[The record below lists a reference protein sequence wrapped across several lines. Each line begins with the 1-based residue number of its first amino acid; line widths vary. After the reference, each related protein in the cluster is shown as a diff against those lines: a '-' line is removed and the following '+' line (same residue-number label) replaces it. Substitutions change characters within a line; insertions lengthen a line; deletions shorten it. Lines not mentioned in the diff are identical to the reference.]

1 MGKIVVRKS
10 LLNGNVTCPPSKSYT
25 HRAIFVSSL
34 ANGNSHIIN
43 PLISRDAIATID
55 ACRELGVGIK
65 ITDKRLIVSGKDTL
79 KVPDNVI
86 NVENS
91 GTTMRFVTAISSL
104 LNDGY
109 VVITGDDSIRKR
121 PMRPLL
127 AALKQLGV
135 NSFSTRKNGK
145 APIIVQGRG
154 INGDNITID
163 GSISSQFIS
172 GILIAG
178 VCAKSGISLRVNGKQ
193 VSNSYIE
200 STLNVISKF
209 GATVKHSRDYRK
221 FNIFNNRYVPTTFNV
236 PGNFSTASLLLSAGT
251 LVGGEI
257 TVSNLDFSLPQGDS
271 KILEILKKI
280 GAVISIDKRN
290 GTVKTKGIQELDG
303 GEFDLSD
310 TPDLLPVVA
319 ILSLKTR
326 NPVRIY
332 GVSHTR
338 YKETDRLKIIASEFK
353 KFGVKTKILPDEITI
368 VSPKKLKSAVI
379 DSHNDHRLFMSFAI
393 AAMMTAKSV
402 VNGVASV
409 DVSYPSFIQDMKK
422 IGAKLSES

>member
-1 MGKIVVRKS
+1 LGKIVVTRS

-25 HRAIFVSSL
+25 HRAIFISSL

-43 PLISRDAIATID
+43 PLISRDTIATID
-55 ACRELGVGIK
+55 TCRELGVGIK
-65 ITDKRLIVSGKDTL
+65 RTDKGLIVSGKDALRT
-79 KVPDNVI
+79 PDNVI

-135 NSFSTRKNGK
+135 NSFSTRKNDK
-145 APIIVQGRG
+145 APIIVQGGG

-178 VCAKSGISLRVNGKQ
+178 VCAKSRISLSVTGKQ
-193 VSNSYIE
+193 VSKSYIE
-200 STLNVISKF
+200 STLNVMSKF
-209 GATVKHSRDYRK
+209 GARVKHSRDYRK
-221 FNIFNNRYVPTTFNV
+221 YNIFNNRYVPTTFTV
-236 PGNFSTASLLLSAGT
+236 PGDFSTASLLLSAGT

-290 GTVKTKGIQELDG
+290 GTVKTKGTQELDG

-319 ILSLKTR
+319 ILALKSR

-338 YKETDRLKIIASEFK
+338 YKETDRLKIIASEFR

-368 VSPKKLKSAVI
+368 FSPKKLKSGLI
-379 DSHNDHRLFMSFAI
+379 DSHNDHRLFMSFVI
-393 AAMMTAKSV
+393 AAMITEKSV
-402 VNGVASV
+402 VDGVESV

-422 IGAKLSES
+422 IGAKFSQS

>member
-1 MGKIVVRKS
+1 MGKIVVTRS

-25 HRAIFVSSL
+25 HRAIFISSL

-43 PLISRDAIATID
+43 PLISRDTIATID

-65 ITDKRLIVSGKDTL
+65 RTDKGLIVSGKDTL
-79 KVPDNVI
+79 QIPDNVI

-178 VCAKSGISLRVNGKQ
+178 VCAKSGISVSVKGKQ
-193 VSNSYIE
+193 VSKSYIE
-200 STLNVISKF
+200 STLNVMSKF
-209 GATVKHSRDYRK
+209 GARVKQSRDYRK
-221 FNIFNNRYVPTTFNV
+221 YNIFNNRYVPTTFTV
-236 PGNFSTASLLLSAGT
+236 PGDFSTASLLLSAGT

-290 GTVKTKGIQELDG
+290 GTAKTKGTQELDG

-319 ILSLKTR
+319 ILSLKSR

-338 YKETDRLKIIASEFK
+338 YKETDRLKIIASEFR
-353 KFGVKTKILPDEITI
+353 KFGVKTKILSDEITI
-368 VSPKKLKSAVI
+368 VSPKKLKSALI
-379 DSHNDHRLFMSFAI
+379 DSHNDHRLFMSFVI

-402 VNGVASV
+402 VDGVESV

-422 IGAKLSES
+422 IGAKFSQS

>member
-10 LLNGNVTCPPSKSYT
+10 ILNGNVTCPPSKSYT

-43 PLISRDAIATID
+43 PLISRDTIATID

-65 ITDKRLIVSGKDTL
+65 ITDNRLIVSGKDTL

-121 PMRPLL
+121 PMQPLL
-127 AALKQLGV
+127 SALKQLGV
-135 NSFSTRKNGK
+135 NSFSTRENGK
-145 APIIVQGRG
+145 SPIIVQGGG
-154 INGDNITID
+154 INGNNITID

-178 VCAKSGISLRVNGKQ
+178 VCAKSGISLRVTGKQ

-209 GATVKHSRDYRK
+209 GARVKHSRDYRK
-221 FNIFNNRYVPTTFNV
+221 FNIFNNRYVPTTFTV
-236 PGNFSTASLLLSAGT
+236 PGDFSTASLLLSAGT

-338 YKETDRLKIIASEFK
+338 YKETDRLKIIASEFR

-368 VSPKKLKSAVI
+368 VSPKKLKSALI
-379 DSHNDHRLFMSFAI
+379 NSHNDHRLFMSFAI

-402 VNGVASV
+402 VDGVESV

-422 IGAKLSES
+422 IGANFSQS

>member
-25 HRAIFVSSL
+25 HRAIFISSL

-43 PLISRDAIATID
+43 PLISRDTIATID

-65 ITDKRLIVSGKDTL
+65 ITDKGLIVSGKDTL

-121 PMRPLL
+121 PMQPLL
-127 AALKQLGV
+127 SALKQLGV
-135 NSFSTRKNGK
+135 NSFSTRENGK
-145 APIIVQGRG
+145 APIIVQGGG
-154 INGDNITID
+154 IDGDNITID

-178 VCAKSGISLRVNGKQ
+178 VCAKSGISLSVRGKQ
-193 VSNSYIE
+193 VSKSYIE

-209 GATVKHSRDYRK
+209 GARVKHSRDYRK
-221 FNIFNNRYVPTTFNV
+221 FNIFNNRYVPTTFTV
-236 PGNFSTASLLLSAGT
+236 PGDFSTASLLLSAGT

-310 TPDLLPVVA
+310 TPDLFPVVA

-338 YKETDRLKIIASEFK
+338 YKETDRLKIIASEFR

-368 VSPKKLKSAVI
+368 VSPKKLKSALI

-402 VNGVASV
+402 VDGVQSV

-422 IGAKLSES
+422 IGAKFSQS

>member
-1 MGKIVVRKS
+1 MGKIVIRKS

-43 PLISRDAIATID
+43 PLISRDTIATID

-121 PMRPLL
+121 PMQPLL
-127 AALKQLGV
+127 SALKQLGV
-135 NSFSTRKNGK
+135 NSFSTRENGK
-145 APIIVQGRG
+145 SPIIVQGGG
-154 INGDNITID
+154 INGNNITID

-178 VCAKSGISLRVNGKQ
+178 VCAKSGISLRVTGKQ

-209 GATVKHSRDYRK
+209 GARVKHSRDYRK
-221 FNIFNNRYVPTTFNV
+221 FNIFNNRYVPTTFTV
-236 PGNFSTASLLLSAGT
+236 PGDFSTASLLLSAGT

-338 YKETDRLKIIASEFK
+338 YKETDRLKIIASEFR

-368 VSPKKLKSAVI
+368 VSPKKLKSALI
-379 DSHNDHRLFMSFAI
+379 N
-393 AAMMTAKSV
+393 
-402 VNGVASV
+402 
-409 DVSYPSFIQDMKK
+409 
-422 IGAKLSES
+422 

>member
-43 PLISRDAIATID
+43 PLISRDTIATID

-127 AALKQLGV
+127 SALKQLGV
-135 NSFSTRKNGK
+135 NSFSTRENGK
-145 APIIVQGRG
+145 APVIVQGGG

-178 VCAKSGISLRVNGKQ
+178 VRAKSGISLSVIGKQ
-193 VSNSYIE
+193 VSKSYIQ
-200 STLNVISKF
+200 STLNVMSKF
-209 GATVKHSRDYRK
+209 GARVKHSKDYRK
-221 FNIFNNRYVPTTFNV
+221 FNIFNNRYVPTTFTV
-236 PGNFSTASLLLSAGT
+236 PGDFSTASLLLSAGT

-368 VSPKKLKSAVI
+368 VSPKKLKSALI

-402 VNGVASV
+402 VDGVESV

-422 IGAKLSES
+422 IGAKFSQS

>member
-1 MGKIVVRKS
+1 MGKIVVTRS

-25 HRAIFVSSL
+25 HRAIFISSL

-43 PLISRDAIATID
+43 PLISRDTIATID
-55 ACRELGVGIK
+55 ACRQLGVGIK

-104 LNDGY
+104 LSDGY

-127 AALKQLGV
+127 SALKQLGV
-135 NSFSTRKNGK
+135 NSFSTRENDK
-145 APIIVQGRG
+145 APIIVQGGG

-163 GSISSQFIS
+163 GSMSSQFIS

-178 VCAKSGISLRVNGKQ
+178 VRAKSGISLRVTGKQ
-193 VSNSYIE
+193 VSKSYIE

-209 GATVKHSRDYRK
+209 GARVKHSRDYRK
-221 FNIFNNRYVPTTFNV
+221 YNIFNNRYVPTTFTV
-236 PGNFSTASLLLSAGT
+236 PGDFSTASLLLSAGT

-257 TVSNLDFSLPQGDS
+257 TVSNLNFSLPQGDS

-290 GTVKTKGIQELDG
+290 RTVKTKGTQELDG

-319 ILSLKTR
+319 ILSLKSR

-338 YKETDRLKIIASEFK
+338 YKETDRLKIIASEFR

-368 VSPKKLKSAVI
+368 VSPKKLKSALI
-379 DSHNDHRLFMSFAI
+379 NSHNDHRLFMSFAI

-402 VNGVASV
+402 VDGVESV

-422 IGAKLSES
+422 IGAKFSQS

>member
-1 MGKIVVRKS
+1 
-10 LLNGNVTCPPSKSYT
+10 
-25 HRAIFVSSL
+25 L

-43 PLISRDAIATID
+43 PLISRDTIATID
-55 ACRELGVGIK
+55 ACRQLGVGIK

-104 LNDGY
+104 LSDGY

-127 AALKQLGV
+127 SALKQLGV
-135 NSFSTRKNGK
+135 NSFSTRENDK
-145 APIIVQGRG
+145 APIIVQGGG

-163 GSISSQFIS
+163 GSMSSQFIS

-178 VCAKSGISLRVNGKQ
+178 VRAKSGISLRVTGKQ
-193 VSNSYIE
+193 VSKSYIE

-209 GATVKHSRDYRK
+209 GARVKHSRDYRK
-221 FNIFNNRYVPTTFNV
+221 YNIFNNRYVPTTFTV
-236 PGNFSTASLLLSAGT
+236 PGDFSTASLLLSAGT

-257 TVSNLDFSLPQGDS
+257 TVSNLNFSLPQGDS

-290 GTVKTKGIQELDG
+290 RTVKTKGTQELDG

-319 ILSLKTR
+319 ILSLKSR

-338 YKETDRLKIIASEFK
+338 YKETDRLKIIASEFR

-368 VSPKKLKSAVI
+368 VSPKKLKSALI
-379 DSHNDHRLFMSFAI
+379 NSHNDHRLFMSFAI

-402 VNGVASV
+402 VDGVESV

-422 IGAKLSES
+422 IGAKFSQS